1 MRVVRIAGLA
11 AVAGLGVVFAAA
23 GAFAQDQK
31 KAAPSTP
38 VGSTWTGSVTP
49 ETSGGAAQLTPAQTE
64 VVKQVSGFF
73 NSMQSM
79 KGSFAQTDPDNKRTR
94 GKFLVKRPGKFRF
107 DYGSASKKVVISD
120 GKILA
125 IQDQDLANE
134 DLVELDNTPFR
145 ILLRKD
151 VDLLRDATVIDAQEA
166 DDVIMATVQ
175 DKSPDAPGRIQLI
188 LSRKPKL
195 ELKEWV
201 ITDAQ
206 GLRTRVEVS
215 DLVLNDSIDDG
226 MFRRENMSAKRI
238 QQ

>member
-1 MRVVRIAGLA
+1 MLVVRIAGLA
-11 AVAGLGVVFAAA
+11 AVTGLIVLTCTVGSS
-23 GAFAQDQK
+23 AQEK
-31 KAAPSTP
+31 KAAPSNP
-38 VGSTWTGSVTP
+38 VGGNWSAT
-49 ETSGGAAQLTPAQTE
+49 AAADPAASAELSPAQAE
-64 VVKQVSGFF
+64 IVKQVSSYF
-73 NSMQSM
+73 NGLQTL

-94 GKFLVKRPGKFRF
+94 GKFFVKRPGKFRF

-120 GKILA
+120 GKMLA

-151 VDLLRDATVIDAQEA
+151 VDLVRDATVLEAQEA
-166 DDVIMATVQ
+166 DDVLTVTVQ
-175 DKSPDAPGRIQLI
+175 DKSPDAPGRIQLF
-188 LSRKPKL
+188 LMRKPKP

-215 DLVLNDSIDDG
+215 EVVLNEPIEDST
-226 MFRRENMSAKRI
+226 FQRENMAAKRL
-238 QQ
+238 QR